1 MSRERQQSQPKMI
14 RAQNATGDTSMTEV
28 EDSHD
33 SAVGRRSPSQSW
45 QLMVQ
50 VAVSTAPLHFDEVG
64 HLQEEDLG

>member
-1 MSRERQQSQPKMI
+1 
-14 RAQNATGDTSMTEV
+14 MTKV

-45 QLMVQ
+45 QLMVL
-50 VAVSTAPLHFDEVG
+50 VAVSTALLHFDEVG